1 MVNHLCQGSNTC
13 QGYKPNATGC
23 GSVANSIRVW
33 SKIGLNSRMLAK
45 HIGEWKQE
53 LKPAAHGVKYF
64 DPYPVGSLPG
74 WIGQKQR
81 NCLFKV
87 TVLFVFFSLVF
98 VLFLFMK
105 KCILFVTKIGLPK
118 KRFKSV
124 DSRCEMPIPISEG
137 LL

>member
-1 MVNHLCQGSNTC
+1 
-13 QGYKPNATGC
+13 
-23 GSVANSIRVW
+23 
-33 SKIGLNSRMLAK
+33 MLAK

-87 TVLFVFFSLVF
+87 TVLFVFFFSLVF

-105 KCILFVTKIGLPK
+105 NMHFVCHQNWSSQKAIQVRGLK
-118 KRFKSV
+118 
-124 DSRCEMPIPISEG
+124 M
-137 LL
+137 